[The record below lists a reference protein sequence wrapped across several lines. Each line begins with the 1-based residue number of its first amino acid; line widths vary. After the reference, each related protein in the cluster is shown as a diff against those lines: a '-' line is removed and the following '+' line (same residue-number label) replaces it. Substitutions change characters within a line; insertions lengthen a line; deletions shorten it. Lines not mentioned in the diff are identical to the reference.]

1 MFFTY
6 FVYWG
11 LIVLSVLTGYVVS
24 NVSNEKHRYIIY
36 CCLFLC
42 IAFVL
47 GGRYDVGTDW
57 ENYRDYYEE
66 IRRYGISWQ
75 GIFAS
80 NLEPLYLMINKCC
93 ALLSLSTSA
102 FFMTIMLIMMFL
114 LFYATDKDYRRFYY
128 VLFFFFTIFLASA
141 LNIQRQALATLFFFL
156 SVKYIDRNIY
166 KYFICVGCAFLIHH
180 SSVVLFPFW
189 FIGNERL
196 KVLDNRLFAVLA
208 YFCSLLF
215 ATMLGKYIND
225 IIPMFISSEKYL
237 NNFENIDENM
247 KVSSGL
253 GILSNHMLSLIVIFL
268 SRSMVKFYQSKWLR
282 NMYRCFLIGA
292 ILSNIFGLSVYLA
305 RVPFSLYSLKVILY
319 AYISYYL
326 LHSVKSNPL
335 NGLVGV
341 FLILICLAMSFF
353 GIAHGDGGISP
364 YEFKWI

>member
-1 MFFTY
+1 MLFTY
-6 FVYWG
+6 VVYWG
-11 LIVLSVLTGYVVS
+11 LIVLSILTGYVVT
-24 NVSNEKHRYIIY
+24 NVSNEKQRYILY
-36 CCLFLC
+36 CVLFLC

-66 IRRYGISWQ
+66 IRCYGISWK
-75 GIFAS
+75 GILAS
-80 NLEPLYLMINKCC
+80 NLEPLYLIINKCC
-93 ALLSLSTSA
+93 AFLCMSTST
-102 FFMTIMLIMMFL
+102 FFMTIMLIMLFL
-114 LFYATDKDYRRFYY
+114 LFYATDKDYRRFHY
-128 VLFFFFTIFLASA
+128 VLFFFFTTFLASA

-166 KYFICVGCAFLIHH
+166 KYFICVGCAFFIHH

-189 FIGNERL
+189 LIGNKRL
-196 KVLDNRLFAVLA
+196 KVLDNRLFAITA
-208 YFCSLLF
+208 YLCSLLF
-215 ATMLGKYIND
+215 ASILGKYIND

-253 GILSNHMLSLIVIFL
+253 GILLNHMLSLVVIVL
-268 SRSMVKFYQSKWLR
+268 SKSMVQFYQSQWLR
-282 NMYRCFLIGA
+282 NMYRCFLIGV
-292 ILSNIFGLSVYLA
+292 ILLNIFGLSVYLA
-305 RVPFSLYSLKVILY
+305 RLPFSLYSLKVILY

-326 LHSVKSNPL
+326 LHSVKNNPL
-335 NGLVGV
+335 NRLVAV
-341 FLILICLAMSFF
+341 FLIIICLAMSFF